1 MSRLRAATPIELWC
15 VDLTAAAP
23 ALHAIEQH
31 TPRLSA
37 DDRIRASSFSDDLV
51 RTEWMATHIALRL
64 LIERWDGARWR
75 GAPYAVTERGKPH
88 LPDAPLSFSIS
99 HARGVALIGISRIGS
114 IGVDIERTRNVRI
127 GAPRRERIEAAG
139 AALNAEPLP
148 SEGEGRF
155 LQAWVRLEACAK
167 AEGCGIGRLLTRLGI
182 LGSGAAARP
191 DAGSEQDAAGEPAP
205 ASVPT
210 PTERHLSE
218 QLSVRDLQLGGGTF
232 AAVAAPGGAAL
243 GDIVWL
249 PSDREALENL
259 ID

>member
-1 MSRLRAATPIELWC
+1 VSRLRVATPIELWC

-31 TPRLSA
+31 TPRLSK
-37 DDRIRASSFSDDLV
+37 DDRARASSFSDDTV

-75 GAPYAVTERGKPH
+75 GAPYALADRGKPH

-99 HARGVALIGISRIGS
+99 HARGIALVGISRIGS
-114 IGVDIERTRNVRI
+114 IGVDIERTRTVRI
-127 GAPRRERIEAAG
+127 GSPRRERIEVAG
-139 AALNAEPLP
+139 AALSTEPLP
-148 SEGEGRF
+148 SEGEACF
-155 LQAWVRLEACAK
+155 LQAWVRLEAYAK

-182 LGSGAAARP
+182 LGSGTAGRP
-191 DAGSEQDAAGEPAP
+191 DASPGDRAGPAP
-205 ASVPT
+205 VISAVL
-210 PTERHLSE
+210 TEPRANTS
-218 QLSVRDLQLGGGTF
+218 LSVRDLQLGEGIY
-232 AAVAAPGGAAL
+232 AAVAVPEGAAL
-243 GDIVWL
+243 GDIPWL